1 MSKVKNMITK
11 DNLPLIAAI
20 VWLAVIILPVVIACG
35 YAVPSSDDF
44 TLNINWPDG
53 DSNLLVLMLRRV
65 KNLYLTWQGPFL
77 SNFIVAFPLFR
88 IFGVT
93 GLRIFLTLNAIAFF
107 LVFILLVIEVC
118 YWLDIS
124 ERTRNIAA
132 VLLSAIML
140 GLIITGNYEDEIF
153 YWHTGACAYTVPLTV
168 SMLCVSCFLS
178 YERKESKKCLVT
190 GCILAVLG
198 GGVS

>member
-1 MSKVKNMITK
+1 MSKVKNLITK
-11 DNLPLIAAI
+11 DKLLLTVAI
-20 VWLAVIILPVVIACG
+20 IWLAVIILPVVVACG

-44 TLNINWPDG
+44 SLNISWPNG
-53 DSNLLVLMLRRV
+53 ESGLLILMLQRV
-65 KNLYLTWQGPFL
+65 KNLYLTWQGPFF

-107 LVFILLVIEVC
+107 VAFILLVNEVC
-118 YWLDIS
+118 YWIDIS
-124 ERTRNIAA
+124 EHTRTIAT

-140 GLIITGNYEDEIF
+140 GLLITGNYEDEIF